1 MPKLLNELLRVSR
14 VDDSNQ
20 DDDSTQQN
28 IDQDGFADFDDIAP
42 TEGDDD
48 NDAVPE
54 DTNDDSE
61 FDDLLPQ
68 DDQSQNIDAPQ
79 DDSDSVEGNDSGGK
93 PENPNRAGVIRHVAG
108 AHLVY
113 KRETGDGTYEEMWIY
128 NSGDFKKDLTTKKDI
143 VSGTDIPATSTTSPD
158 GSQQLTMWSAGN
170 ATVIKITG
178 LPQ

>member
-1 MPKLLNELLRVSR
+1 M
-14 VDDSNQ
+14 
-20 DDDSTQQN
+20 
-28 IDQDGFADFDDIAP
+28 
-42 TEGDDD
+42 
-48 NDAVPE
+48 
-54 DTNDDSE
+54 
-61 FDDLLPQ
+61 
-68 DDQSQNIDAPQ
+68 
-79 DDSDSVEGNDSGGK
+79 
-93 PENPNRAGVIRHVAG
+93 
-108 AHLVY
+108 VY